1 MRLKS
6 GLKGKGDRLVQA
18 LLARKMQGKADGCK
32 ADGCK
37 ADGCKADGCK
47 ADGCMAYGCK
57 ADGCKADGCKAS
69 GEEAR
74 RDQPMNR
81 LEGMMQVK
89 QRETEEIPR
98 RCL

>member
-47 ADGCMAYGCK
+47 A
-57 ADGCKADGCKAS
+57 S